1 MQAAQSAKLKR
12 GNFKQTGSS
21 PGSNPINKRNV
32 IIAAIVLLLL
42 LLAISVV
49 FWRADDGSMLVVA
62 TGEATAVMTTKPMV
76 RDGVWSAERPL
87 DELYFPVGLALWGD
101 DLVVADSMADRVQV
115 LDGYRNYR
123 IGMPGQFGFAYMD
136 SGALVDGFR
145 ENAMFRKP
153 TGVFVCSNGHI
164 IVADTGNH
172 VIRRI
177 DEEFVIT
184 IAGNGISGYQNGRE
198 GEVQFDSPR
207 AAVMD
212 ANGYIF
218 VADTMNHVIRR
229 IDHDGNVITFAG
241 SALESGYRNG
251 GLNEARFFEP
261 AGLYINEGMLYVA
274 DSANHAIRVI
284 DIAEG
289 TVGTIAG
296 NPGEIDPRTGYPAG
310 DYIDGR
316 NTDARFNFPRD
327 IAMLPDGAVLVA
339 DSLNHAVRV
348 IRGEYTLTLVGN
360 GQSDPFYYSVENLG
374 LTRPEGIAT
383 DGEYLHISDTMNNRI
398 VSVPL
403 TERILEGRP
412 SRHQMLVDT
421 ELTIGSRFAFVGDIR
436 VFIGNQ
442 RVDMG
447 RVQPWNTA
455 DNIFVPIRPLFE
467 ALGATVI
474 LDEHTNVLSI
484 AFEEQVTLLNLDQD
498 YFILRGVMVTTF
510 DEIVRL
516 FPHRI
521 EWFPEMSLIAISI
534 PTDLMY

>member
-1 MQAAQSAKLKR
+1 MQTTQLKPGGLKQ
-12 GNFKQTGSS
+12 GNTSS
-21 PGSNPINKRNV
+21 IINKRFF
-32 IIAAIVLLLL
+32 IIAAAILIL
-42 LLAISVV
+42 LLAVFAFL
-49 FWRADDGSMLVVA
+49 FWRIDEGLIIVTS
-62 TGEATAVMTTKPMV
+62 GEATAVMTTKPV
-76 RDGVWSAERPL
+76 VHDGIWTRDRPL
-87 DELYFPVGLALWGD
+87 DELYFPIGLALWD
-101 DLVVADSMADRVQV
+101 SKLVVADSMADRIQV
-115 LDGYRNYR
+115 LDGDRNQR

-153 TGVFVCSNGHI
+153 AGVFVNYVGDF

-172 VIRRI
+172 VIRKI

-184 IAGNGISGYQNGRE
+184 IAGNGTSGYRNGRE
-198 GEVQFDSPR
+198 GEVQFNSPR
-207 AAVMD
+207 AAVLD

-229 IDHDGNVITFAG
+229 IDHAGNVITFAG
-241 SALESGYRNG
+241 SATESGYRNG
-251 GLNEARFFEP
+251 TLAEALFFEP
-261 AGLYINEGMLYVA
+261 AGLYIRDGMLYIA
-274 DSANHAIRVI
+274 DSANHAVRKL

-289 TVGTIAG
+289 TVSTVAG
-296 NPGEIDPRTGYPAG
+296 HPGELNRHTGYPAG

-316 NTDARFNFPRD
+316 NEDARFNFPRD
-327 IAMLPDGAVLVA
+327 IAMLPDGTILVA
-339 DSLNHAVRV
+339 DTLNHAIRM

-383 DGEYLHISDTMNNRI
+383 DGEYLYISDTMNNRI
-398 VSVPL
+398 LSVPL

-412 SRHQMLVDT
+412 SRQQMLLDT
-421 ELTIGSRFAFVGDIR
+421 GLTIGSRFAFAGDIR

-442 RVDMG
+442 RLDMG

-467 ALGATVI
+467 FLGATVI
-474 LDEHTNVLSI
+474 LDEGTNVLSI
-484 AFEEQVTLLNLDQD
+484 AFEEQVTLLNIDQD

-510 DEIVRL
+510 NEIVRL
-516 FPHRI
+516 FPHRF

-534 PTDLMY
+534 PADLMD